1 MRWHFPIMRAGGGTR
16 APPKPPPPPPPPP
29 PRPPPADK
37 DWHFPLQSK
46 NVHVLVRQGAERR
59 GSGTRRRSGHQSS
72 CSPVRRGIAG
82 ERGGVK
88 GDLLKGMA
96 LEAPGMRGPV
106 NPDQKLD
113 KSNLM
118 PSIMQC
124 WGRKVTRVGEKG
136 EASFCV
142 WEFVCVCL
150 CVCVCVC
157 TWWSV
162 GVTHTTDQEGYP

>member
-1 MRWHFPIMRAGGGTR
+1 M
-16 APPKPPPPPPPPP
+16 
-29 PRPPPADK
+29 
-37 DWHFPLQSK
+37 
-46 NVHVLVRQGAERR
+46 LVRQGAERR
-59 GSGTRRRSGHQSS
+59 GSGTRRWSGHQS
-72 CSPVRRGIAG
+72 CCAPVRRGVAG

-118 PSIMQC
+118 PSIMQR

-136 EASFCV
+136 DASLCV
-142 WEFVCVCL
+142 CVSLCVCL
-150 CVCVCVC
+150 CVFVY

-162 GVTHTTDQEGYP
+162 GVTLLTKKATINRDCPVPSCIF